1 MNLITI
7 TDEMLESALLEESDK
22 ENLKK
27 ARHHEDSI
35 NLKSFV
41 SQMYIKK
48 LSTEGLDFL
57 FKTVKVQSFKS
68 GQVISLARSVN
79 VLEEKLKEIS
89 SFKDENYMVAI
100 PGEFLRGFKAAI
112 DELNKVYLKSLEN

>member
-1 MNLITI
+1 MNLLTI
-7 TDEMLESALLEESDK
+7 TDEMLNSALIEEPDK

-27 ARHHEDSI
+27 ARQHEDSI

-48 LSTEGLDFL
+48 LSAEGLDFL
-57 FKTVKVQSFKS
+57 FKTIKVQSFKS
-68 GQVISLARSVN
+68 GEVISLARSVN
-79 VLEEKLKEIS
+79 RLNEKLDTMS
-89 SFKDENYMVAI
+89 SLKDENYMVVI
-100 PGEFLRGFKAAI
+100 PGEFLKGFKAAI

>member
-7 TDEMLESALLEESDK
+7 TDEMLESAPIKKSDK
-22 ENLKK
+22 ENLKI
-27 ARHHEDSI
+27 ARQHEDSI

-48 LSTEGLDFL
+48 LSAEGLDFL
-57 FKTVKVQSFKS
+57 FKTIKVQSFKS
-68 GQVISLARSVN
+68 GEVISLARSVN
-79 VLEEKLKEIS
+79 RLNEKLDTMS
-89 SFKDENYMVAI
+89 SIRDENYMLVI
-100 PGEFLRGFKAAI
+100 PSEFLNGFKAAI

>member
-7 TDEMLESALLEESDK
+7 TDEMLNSALIEESDK

-27 ARHHEDSI
+27 ARQYEDSI

-68 GQVISLARSVN
+68 GEVISLARSVN
-79 VLEEKLKEIS
+79 ALEEKLKEMS
-89 SFKDENYMVAI
+89 SLKDENYMVVI
-100 PGEFLRGFKAAI
+100 PYKFLKGFKAAI
-112 DELNKVYLKSLEN
+112 KELNEIYLKSLDN

>member
-7 TDEMLESALLEESDK
+7 TDEMLNSALIEESDK

-27 ARHHEDSI
+27 ARQHEDSI

-68 GQVISLARSVN
+68 GEVISLARSVN
-79 VLEEKLKEIS
+79 ALEEKLKEIS
-89 SFKDENYMVAI
+89 SLKDENYMVVI
-100 PGEFLRGFKAAI
+100 PGEFLKGFKAAI
-112 DELNKVYLKSLEN
+112 KELNEIYLKSLDN

>member
-7 TDEMLESALLEESDK
+7 TDEMLNSALIEESDK

-27 ARHHEDSI
+27 ARQYEDSI

-68 GQVISLARSVN
+68 GEVISLARSVN
-79 VLEEKLKEIS
+79 ALEEKLKEMS
-89 SFKDENYMVAI
+89 LFKDNNYIVVI
-100 PGEFLRGFKAAI
+100 PSDFFKGFKAAI
-112 DELNKVYLKSLEN
+112 DELNEIYLKSLDN